1 MHQENLFTLLQCSYY
16 FPLWWT
22 WYKCSNNPSGPTF
35 AFVMWGGQYGYII
48 VSKFGLHQV
57 ATHSPTWNFE
67 FYKLLKS
74 IILMK
79 IHFRKWI
86 HEIKDEGKQHTCQFG
101 WSELAASLLESFLF
115 SPSTSGKKKLSAW
128 TWFGTNLYYNSIT
141 QRSYTNFLRHLGL
154 FWYNPVVS
162 ILVILDLK

>member
-1 MHQENLFTLLQCSYY
+1 MSYLGDEPPQSRQFCTTRGDWLSLGIKAALIPWPLYPFKLTLYLSSYSAMT
-16 FPLWWT
+16 PGGPMLVG
-22 WYKCSNNPSGPTF
+22 PSF
-35 AFVMWGGQYGYII
+35 FF
-48 VSKFGLHQV
+48 SK
-57 ATHSPTWNFE
+57 
-67 FYKLLKS
+67 
-74 IILMK
+74 IILMM

-86 HEIKDEGKQHTCQFG
+86 REIKDEGKQHTCQFG

-128 TWFGTNLYYNSIT
+128 TWIGTNLYYNSIM

-162 ILVILDLK
+162 ILVITDLK